1 MYEDV
6 LATVPLFRDL
16 SWRERSW
23 LGEACRERDYALGN
37 HLQRQDGAGAIG
49 LIIIMS
55 GSVRISR
62 RDSDG
67 VEHDLGQLRAGA
79 ALGERALLEDIPAS
93 ATITASEPTRALV
106 LPIWD
111 FRLTLR
117 DFPDLAVHLIA
128 ILGERLRQS
137 AERGGSDVD

>member
-6 LATVPLFRDL
+6 LAMIPLFRDL

-23 LGEACRERDYALGN
+23 LGEACRERDYAPGD
-37 HLQRQDGAGAIG
+37 HLQRQDGAGSIG

-55 GSVRISR
+55 GSVRVSR

-67 VEHDLGQLRAGA
+67 AEHDLGQLAAGA
-79 ALGERALLEDIPAS
+79 ALGEQALLEDIPAS
-93 ATITASEPTRALV
+93 ATITANEPTRALV

-117 DFPDLAVHLIA
+117 DFPDLADHLIA
-128 ILGERLRQS
+128 ILGQRLRQY
-137 AERGGSDVD
+137 AERDG